1 RSHDYGYG
9 YLTAGIIILILRIV
23 LHLFGFEH
31 IRFQLTSD
39 GLKRGKKK
47 ITYFHNILELAVN
60 PQGSI
65 FAIDMGLQYRQKFKI
80 KKAYRNNTKVHL
92 KVWCDKHGLK
102 YINKL
107 NVWDKYDLK

>member
-1 RSHDYGYG
+1 MQIKQIQTAEKTYKLNTTTTIIWRGMLVDSFITLLMGIGLLDSDSTSHDYGYG

-23 LHLFGFEH
+23 LPLFRFAH

-47 ITYFHNILELAVN
+47 ITYFHNILEVAVN

-65 FAIDMGLQYRQKFKI
+65 FAID
-80 KKAYRNNTKVHL
+80 
-92 KVWCDKHGLK
+92 
-102 YINKL
+102 
-107 NVWDKYDLK
+107 